1 MSLLSLQN
9 IARGRK
15 YEQGKLGANNMLGI
29 NNKLTGKCVSNYAA
43 TARVVDI
50 PVVIEEVPAHRIDL
64 RVVEPICE
72 DLNIMACL
80 LPGYKIKARL
90 ADAYGVCVEA
100 IEMAIEDGDLTVVET
115 ANGYKAEL
123 NR

>member
-1 MSLLSLQN
+1 MMNLLSLQN

-43 TARVVDI
+43 TARVIDI
-50 PVVIEEVPAHRIDL
+50 PVVEEAPMHRVDL

-72 DLNIMACL
+72 ELNIMTCL
-80 LPGYKIKARL
+80 LPQYRLMARL

-100 IEMAIEDGDLTVVET
+100 IEMAIQDGDLTVVET